1 MADMDP
7 LQGRVEALLPGGE
20 ALVRL
25 TDGVMLT
32 ANGVPGD
39 RVELAPAARRRGAA
53 RGNIVR
59 LLEASS
65 TRVPADC
72 AAAAECGGCALQHVE
87 AEAQADI
94 KSAWV
99 FKQFE
104 KFMHENSEWMPVQGA
119 ALFGMR
125 RRARWH
131 LGQDENGAF
140 LGFRSRASHQVV
152 RSETCAVVHPDM
164 DALRLR
170 IEGFIPEF
178 IEAVRMTR
186 LSDGMHVVFEAED
199 ECDDIPVGAFTPCL
213 DAMADAILTIQPW
226 LRAGVV
232 LRPLSRPV
240 HILHDRLPAGDV
252 WVELAVGP
260 EDFVQGHADG
270 NEAILRQIQAWAG
283 NTRRI
288 ADLFCGI
295 GNLSLPLAVQCGAA
309 VVGADVAESSIRQAR
324 TNARALGVQASF
336 EALNLFSEAQA
347 EHYAGADVLLL
358 DPPRKGA
365 RAVCKAMG
373 RLLPAKIIMVN
384 CDIAAGARDAE
395 LLAAH
400 GYRLRALRALD
411 IFPFSGHVEAM
422 SCWQR

>member
-1 MADMDP
+1 MMPDS

-25 TDGVMLT
+25 TDGVMLA

-39 RVELAPAARRRGAA
+39 RVEIQPTERRRGAP
-53 RGNIVR
+53 RGDIVG
-59 LLEASS
+59 LLEASHM
-65 TRVPADC
+65 RVNADC
-72 AAAAECGGCALQHVE
+72 GVAGDCGGCALQFVE
-87 AEAQADI
+87 IEAQAEI

-99 FKQFE
+99 LKQFE
-104 KFMHENSEWMPVQGA
+104 TFMHDSSDWMPVQGA
-119 ALFGMR
+119 PLFGMR

-131 LGQDENGAF
+131 RSEDENGVF
-140 LGFRSRASHQVV
+140 LGFRARRSHRVV
-152 RSETCAVVHPDM
+152 RAEACLVVHPDM

-170 IEGFIPEF
+170 IEALVPPFV
-178 IEAVRMTR
+178 EAVRMTR
-186 LSDGMHVVFEAED
+186 LSDGMHVVFEAEEGRD
-199 ECDDIPVGAFTPCL
+199 VSYDAFTPCL
-213 DAMADAILTIQPW
+213 DAMADMALTIQPW

-232 LRPLSRPV
+232 LRPLRKPV
-240 HILHDRLPAGDV
+240 QMLHDRLPAGEA

-260 EDFVQGHADG
+260 EDFVQGHAVG
-270 NEAILRQIQAWAG
+270 NEQILRQIQIWAG
-283 NTRRI
+283 SPRRI

-295 GNLSLPLAVQCGAA
+295 GNLSLPLALTCGAE
-309 VVGADVAESSIRQAR
+309 VYGADMAESSIRQAR
-324 TNARALGVQASF
+324 SNARALGVKGRF
-336 EALNLFSEAQA
+336 EALNLFGKMNT

-373 RLLPAKIIMVN
+373 SLLPATIIMVN

-422 SCWQR
+422 SCWAR

>member
-1 MADMDP
+1 MPDT

-25 TDGVMLT
+25 TDGVMLA

-39 RVELAPAARRRGAA
+39 RVEILPAERRRGAP
-53 RGNIVR
+53 RGNIVG
-59 LLEASS
+59 LLEPSRM
-65 TRVPADC
+65 RVKADC
-72 AAAAECGGCALQHVE
+72 VVATDCGGCALQFVDL
-87 AEAQADI
+87 EAQAEI

-99 FKQFE
+99 LKQFE
-104 KFMHENSEWMPVQGA
+104 AFMHDDSQWMPVQGA
-119 ALFGMR
+119 PLFGMR

-131 LGQDENGAF
+131 RSEDKNGVF
-140 LGFRSRASHQVV
+140 LGFRARSSHRVV
-152 RSETCAVVHPDM
+152 RAEACLVMHPDM

-170 IEGFIPEF
+170 IESLVPPFV
-178 IEAVRMTR
+178 EAVRMTR
-186 LSDGMHVVFEAED
+186 LSDGMHVVFEAGEGC
-199 ECDDIPVGAFTPCL
+199 EIPPDAFTPCL
-213 DAMADAILTIQPW
+213 NAMADVALTIQPW

-232 LRPLSRPV
+232 LRPLRKPV
-240 HILHDRLPAGDV
+240 HILHDRLPAGDT

-260 EDFVQGHADG
+260 VDFVQGHAAG
-270 NEAILRQIQAWAG
+270 NEQILRQIQIWAG
-283 NTRRI
+283 EPRRI

-295 GNLSLPLAVQCGAA
+295 GNLSLPLALACGAE
-309 VVGADVAESSIRQAR
+309 VYGADMAESSIRQAR
-324 TNARALGVQASF
+324 SNARALGVKAKF
-336 EALNLFSEAQA
+336 EALNLFGKMNT

-373 RLLPAKIIMVN
+373 GLLPEKIIMVN

-400 GYRLRALRALD
+400 GYRLHALRALD

-422 SCWQR
+422 SCWAR